1 MQDFFLKVEEYIA
14 AAKAKAAD
22 LAALG
27 CEALRRWADWI
38 EAQSSGIVMAAGP
51 QDAARLT
58 ALHAECIA
66 LAAPQASPSVVGAS
80 PWAGLLLS
88 AITMLLELLRKQK
101 P

>member
-1 MQDFFLKVEEYIA
+1 MQDFFNALDLYVQ

-58 ALHAECIA
+58 ALHAECVA
-66 LAAPQASPSVVGAS
+66 LAAPQAGPPVVGAS

-88 AITMLLELLRKQK
+88 AITALLDLLRKQK